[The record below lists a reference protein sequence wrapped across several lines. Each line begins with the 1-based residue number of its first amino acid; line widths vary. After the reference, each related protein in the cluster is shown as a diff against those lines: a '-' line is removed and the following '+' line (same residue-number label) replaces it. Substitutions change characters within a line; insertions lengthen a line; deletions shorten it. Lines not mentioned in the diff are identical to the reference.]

1 MSKNT
6 PTKKENEKTQQDK
19 KKVAEKPSTPFW
31 KKHFLKLF
39 LVLLLIVS
47 IVWGWVANNQLQK
60 EHEEAMTELKEAHK
74 EEITSMVKLKNKE
87 VTQALALAVRSELID
102 ENKDQVNQYFLQVL
116 KQPSVSKI
124 MLLNHDSGK
133 VLISTNKKD
142 EGTTFNME
150 NLVKAKDLKT
160 VMNEGN
166 WYTAAPIM
174 GLNNQLAVIVMVSS
188 NE

>member
-6 PTKKENEKTQQDK
+6 PTKKANEKTQQDK
-19 KKVAEKPSTPFW
+19 GKVAEKPTTPFW

-39 LVLLLIVS
+39 LVLLLAVS

-60 EHEEAMTELKEAHK
+60 EHEEAITELKESHK
-74 EEITSMVKLKNKE
+74 EQITSMLKLKNKE

-116 KQPSVSKI
+116 KQPSVSKL
-124 MLLNHDSGK
+124 MLINHNSGEI
-133 VLISTNKKD
+133 LISTNKKD
-142 EGTTFNME
+142 EGTKFKMND
-150 NLVKAKDLKT
+150 LVKAKDLKT
-160 VMNEGN
+160 VMNKGN
-166 WYTAAPIM
+166 WHTAAPIM